1 MTWTERLSLRI
12 AQSIKTE
19 ETRFSVGQLAH
30 GIEIFLLNV
39 MNLIAIVAFSFFL
52 DLIGEVIPL
61 LLFFFGLRLLTG
73 GVHLKNPWVCLIFT
87 VALIISGG
95 FLIKNL
101 PEFSS
106 PFVQIGMSVIGGVGF
121 LINYFYAP
129 AKHTYMPNDPKI
141 QSRNRIIVLL
151 TIGIGCL
158 FSVTLIGYTY
168 KLSMTYILAVLL
180 QSVLLIPRTFQIV
193 SYLENK
199 S

>member
-19 ETRFSVGQLAH
+19 ETHFSTGQLAH
-30 GIEIFLLNV
+30 GIEIFILNV
-39 MNLIAIVAFSFFL
+39 INVIVIVALSLLF

-61 LLFFFGLRLLTG
+61 LFFFFGLRLLTG
-73 GVHLKNPWVCLIFT
+73 GVHLKNPWTCLAFT
-87 VALIISGG
+87 VTLIVSGG
-95 FLIKNL
+95 LLIKNL
-101 PEFSS
+101 PELSS
-106 PFVQIGMSVIGGVGF
+106 PYVEIGMILVGGAGF

-129 AKHTYMPNDPKI
+129 AKHTYMPADPKI
-141 QSRNRIIVLL
+141 QNRNRIIVLL
-151 TIGIGCL
+151 AIGIGCL
-158 FSVTLIGYTY
+158 LSVILIEYTY

-180 QSVLLIPRTFQIV
+180 QSVLLMPRSFQIV